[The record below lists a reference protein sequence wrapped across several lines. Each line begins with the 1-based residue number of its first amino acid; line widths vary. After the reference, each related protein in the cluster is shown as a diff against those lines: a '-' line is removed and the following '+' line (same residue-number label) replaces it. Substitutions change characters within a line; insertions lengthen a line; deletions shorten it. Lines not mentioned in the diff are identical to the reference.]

1 MGERRK
7 EAKLMGLSETNGKRE
22 ILIKTQKVPCDLCGS
37 FNFEF
42 LYKKSDHKTGPTQD
56 YDIVQCTKCGLAFIN
71 PQPLPEETSRLYPED
86 YHEDRN
92 TPICIKKYHRR
103 YLYIKNLPGNKILD
117 IGCAKGDFL
126 NYIRRY
132 GYEVAGYEEICSEN
146 PYDFPIYS
154 EEPHD
159 IIKIKE
165 KYDIITAWGVL
176 EHLQKPSRY
185 FDLASNLLKSK
196 GFFLFLVTNIES
208 IASRFL
214 FSEDIP
220 RHMTFFSPGTI
231 KKYAEKYGFSVEKI
245 YHKNDVYRL
254 SYIDFLNWLLFRLS
268 KKDFTQ
274 YYTLSFKKKQGQVIS
289 KPFLLASQLIGRLV
303 RIYEG
308 FTKRNG
314 IITALLQKK

>member
-7 EAKLMGLSETNGKRE
+7 EAKLMKLSESNGKCK
-22 ILIKTQKVPCDLCGS
+22 IPIKTQKAPCDLCGTFS
-37 FNFEF
+37 FEY
-42 LYKKSDHKTGPTQD
+42 LYRKSDHKIGLTQD

-71 PQPLPEETSRLYPED
+71 PQPLPEETGKLYPEV
-86 YHEDRN
+86 YYENRN
-92 TPICIKKYHRR
+92 TPIWIKKYHRR
-103 YLYIKNLPGNKILD
+103 YLYIRNLPGNKILD

-159 IIKIKE
+159 IIKTKE
-165 KYDIITAWGVL
+165 RYDIITAWGVL

-185 FDLASNLLKSK
+185 FELAGNLLKKK
-196 GFFLFLVTNIES
+196 GFFVFLVTNIES

-220 RHMTFFSPGTI
+220 RHMTFFSPATI
-231 KKYAEKYGFSVEKI
+231 ERYGEKYGFSVEKI
-245 YHKNDVYRL
+245 YHKNDVY
-254 SYIDFLNWLLFRLS
+254 SMPYIDFLNWLLFKLS

-274 YYTLSFKKKQGQVIS
+274 YDTLSFKRKQGQVIS
-289 KPFLLASQLIGRLV
+289 KPFLVVSHLTGRLV
-303 RIYEG
+303 RIYEE
-308 FTKRNG
+308 FAKRNG